1 MEKDNK
7 DLAYIYVGVLIVFWY
22 MSQLFRE
29 LGQNISYLLS
39 IKIKSAFA
47 MLLYAKLSKLTS
59 YALSVSELSDKIP
72 IMIANVMTLIE
83 QRTATVLQITSFP
96 AMLIGVTIIVYL
108 RIGWPSIIGIALILI
123 AVPVIIKISMTKYE
137 IMRLVNNNKDKRI

>member
-1 MEKDNK
+1 
-7 DLAYIYVGVLIVFWY
+7 
-22 MSQLFRE
+22 
-29 LGQNISYLLS
+29 
-39 IKIKSAFA
+39 